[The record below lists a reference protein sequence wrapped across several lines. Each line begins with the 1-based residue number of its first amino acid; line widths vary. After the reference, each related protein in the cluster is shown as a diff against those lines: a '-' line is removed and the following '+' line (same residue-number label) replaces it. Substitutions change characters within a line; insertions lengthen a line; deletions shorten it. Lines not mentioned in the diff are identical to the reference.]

1 MVCHHCF
8 QQVLFYEEVHV
19 GVRVIPLGLR
29 PAIRL
34 SVWTTKR
41 LAKLNRLLKREG
53 GYSEAEVNIICFVSW
68 VSWVYELSMLHIHRS
83 FYIFVF
89 LFQKI

>member
-19 GVRVIPLGLR
+19 GVRVILLGLR
-29 PAIRL
+29 PANRL
-34 SVWTTKR
+34 TVWTTKR
-41 LAKLNRLLKREG
+41 VAKLNHLLKTKG
-53 GYSEAEVNIICFVSW
+53 GYSEAKVNIICFVSW
-68 VSWVYELSMLHIHRS
+68 VSWVCELSMLHIHRS